1 MIMATEKQRAEIDN
15 HTMKFIVGIIAI
27 SLAYLTEKF
36 AAKPLASISASYWD
50 EGLWSG
56 NIFVGFLFSISAFL
70 LSYNGNDKWEK
81 WMSKVAA
88 LAAICVA
95 MFPCGCDNHPQIIPM
110 VHYIAAAVMFS
121 ILAVF
126 CYFFFLRA
134 WKKTWAQ
141 ARTRA
146 ALYGACGI
154 AIILAMA
161 SMVVNHLMD
170 DALSNSFPQ
179 FTFYAE
185 ATGLV
190 AFGIAWLTASRI
202 LPYLTR
208 SDEKLSIL

>member
-1 MIMATEKQRAEIDN
+1 
-15 HTMKFIVGIIAI
+15 
-27 SLAYLTEKF
+27 
-36 AAKPLASISASYWD
+36 
-50 EGLWSG
+50 
-56 NIFVGFLFSISAFL
+56 
-70 LSYNGNDKWEK
+70 
-81 WMSKVAA
+81 
-88 LAAICVA
+88 
-95 MFPCGCDNHPQIIPM
+95 M

-134 WKKTWAQ
+134 WKKNWAQ

-146 ALYGACGI
+146 VLYGACGI
-154 AIILAMA
+154 AIILAMM
-161 SMVVNHLMD
+161 SMVVDHLMD

-208 SDEKLSIL
+208 NDEKLSIL

>member
-1 MIMATEKQRAEIDN
+1 MASKEQHAEIDN
-15 HTMKFIVGIIAI
+15 HTMKFIVGFIAI

-36 AAKPLASISASYWD
+36 AVKPLASISASYWD

-56 NIFVGFLFSISAFL
+56 NIFVGFLFAISAFL
-70 LSYNGNDKWEK
+70 LSYNGHERREK
-81 WMSKVAA
+81 WLSKVAA

-95 MFPCGCDNHPQIIPM
+95 IFPCGCDGHPQIIPM
-110 VHYIAAAVMFS
+110 VHYIAASVMFS

-134 WKKTWAQ
+134 WKKGWAQ

-146 ALYGACGI
+146 ILYGGCGL
-154 AIILAMA
+154 AIILAMV
-161 SMVVNHLMD
+161 SMVVDHLMD
-170 DALSNSFPQ
+170 DALSNRFQ
-179 FTFYAE
+179 QLTFYAE

-208 SDEKLSIL
+208 SDEKLSIF

>member
-1 MIMATEKQRAEIDN
+1 MATEKQRAEIDN

-56 NIFVGFLFSISAFL
+56 NIFVGFLFAISAFL

-134 WKKTWAQ
+134 WK
-141 ARTRA
+141 
-146 ALYGACGI
+146 
-154 AIILAMA
+154 
-161 SMVVNHLMD
+161 
-170 DALSNSFPQ
+170 
-179 FTFYAE
+179 
-185 ATGLV
+185 
-190 AFGIAWLTASRI
+190 
-202 LPYLTR
+202 
-208 SDEKLSIL
+208 